1 MPEVPSLTQEVE
13 DRVSEN
19 LRNFDKPFKDFK
31 DENVRILGLT
41 EINIQMMIFDRLG
54 EIGNILQKIERQ
66 GVRR

>member
-19 LRNFDKPFKDFK
+19 LRNFDKPFKNFK